1 MPSNA
6 HEEPP
11 FITTSDDPYRKLD
24 QVAKIVPTQ
33 RNRAYEMRQLI
44 KALVDQGKLFE
55 LRPFFGKALI
65 TCLAR
70 INGRVVGILASQPLY
85 NAGAAGPAECDKAT
99 EFICLCDSYNIPLI
113 FFHDT
118 SGFLIGSYAE
128 QRKMPTKVMVWNQ
141 ALAWSTVPKISIIV
155 RKSIG
160 AAYSNMCGPEMGAD
174 FVVAWPTAEISFTGP
189 DVGVN
194 VVYKRQIEE
203 SKDQAEE
210 RKKLLEQWGFESAPW
225 RAASKHLIDDVID
238 PRDTRKFLSQTL
250 EYSCRNGVKSERLLS
265 NWPTGL

>member
-1 MPSNA
+1 M
-6 HEEPP
+6 
-11 FITTSDDPYRKLD
+11 K
-24 QVAKIVPTQ
+24 
-33 RNRAYEMRQLI
+33 QLI
-44 KALVDQGKLFE
+44 KAIVDDGKMFE

-85 NAGAAGPAECDKAT
+85 NAGAGGPAEAEKAT
-99 EFICLCDSYNIPLI
+99 EFICLGDSYNIPLI
-113 FFHDT
+113 FLHDT
-118 SGFLIGSYAE
+118 PGFLIGSYAE
-128 QRKMPTKVMVWNQ
+128 QRKMPSKIMVWNQ
-141 ALAWSTVPKISIIV
+141 AVAWSTVPKISVIV

-160 AAYSNMCGPEMGAD
+160 AAYSNMCGPDMGAD

-203 SKDQAEE
+203 AENQAEE
-210 RKKLLEQWGFESAPW
+210 RERLLEQWGFESAPW

-250 EYSCRNGVKSERLLS
+250 EYSCQHGVRSQRLLS
-265 NWPTGL
+265 NWPTSF